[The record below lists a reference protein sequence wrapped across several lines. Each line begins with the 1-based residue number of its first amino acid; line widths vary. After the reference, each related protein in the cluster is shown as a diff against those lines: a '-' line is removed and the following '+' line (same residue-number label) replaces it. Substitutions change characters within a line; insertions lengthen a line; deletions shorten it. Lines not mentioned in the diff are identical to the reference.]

1 MVISLDEQRRKR
13 EKRLALDAPSTRSM
27 PSGELGEIPIDPDSD
42 GAPELGLM
50 MLYDVCREAW
60 DKGISTKGDYARKAA
75 NALAIAAVE
84 GLITTKMTDVHYGNR
99 WLLTEDGADFM
110 VDLEDAHS

>member
-1 MVISLDEQRRKR
+1 MVISLEEQRKKR
-13 EKRLALDAPSTRSM
+13 EKLTTLDAPSQRSM

-42 GAPELGLM
+42 GAPERGLM

-84 GLITTKMTDVHYGNR
+84 GLITTKMTEMHYGNR

-110 VDLEDAHS
+110 VDLEDAYH

>member
-1 MVISLDEQRRKR
+1 
-13 EKRLALDAPSTRSM
+13 M
-27 PSGELGEIPIDPDSD
+27 PTGELGGIPIDPDSNGD
-42 GAPELGLM
+42 PELGLY

-60 DKGISTKGDYARKAA
+60 DKGISTKGDYARSAA

-84 GLITTKMTDVHYGNR
+84 GLITTKMTETHYSNR

-110 VDLEDAHS
+110 VDLEDAYN

>member
-1 MVISLDEQRRKR
+1 
-13 EKRLALDAPSTRSM
+13 M
-27 PSGELGEIPIDPDSD
+27 PSGELGEIPIEPDSD

-50 MLYDVCREAW
+50 MLYDVCREAME
-60 DKGISTKGDYARKAA
+60 KGISTKGDYARKAA

-84 GLITTKMTDVHYGNR
+84 GLITTKMTEMHYGNR

-110 VDLEDAHS
+110 VDLEDAYS

>member
-1 MVISLDEQRRKR
+1 
-13 EKRLALDAPSTRSM
+13 M
-27 PSGELGEIPIDPDSD
+27 PSGRLGEIPIDPESD

-60 DKGISTKGDYARKAA
+60 DKGISTKGDFARKSA
-75 NALAIAAVE
+75 NAIAIAATE
-84 GLITTKMTDVHYGNR
+84 GLITTRMTEVHYGNR

-110 VDLEDAHS
+110 VDLEDAYS